1 MKTSAEARRG
11 VWRHRVDELLPG
23 ALSALV
29 TGGIWLLVLYGSS
42 HDAATRAP
50 EAVEHVGASASA
62 ASEPAHEHDGSL
74 DVLAVATKR
83 LHDGPSSGAAT
94 TNDEPIHR

>member
-11 VWRHRVDELLPG
+11 VWRSRVDELLPG

-29 TGGIWLLVLYGSS
+29 AGGVCLLVLHGSP
-42 HDAATRAP
+42 HDSATRAP
-50 EAVEHVGASASA
+50 EALEGASA
-62 ASEPAHEHDGSL
+62 ASEPAHEHEASV

-83 LHDGPSSGAAT
+83 LRDGPSSDAPA
-94 TNDEPIHR
+94 TNDEPIRR